1 MQRIAMKVDKFK
13 FLVSEVIEN
22 PDDSATVFLDF
33 SNEFV
38 EWFKK
43 DQDLKRWSQKRF
55 EKWFN
60 KALKQGLGL
69 TEER

>member
-1 MQRIAMKVDKFK
+1 MKVDKFK

-22 PDDSATVFLDF
+22 PDGSATVFLDF

-60 KALKQGLGL
+60 KALKQGLDL
-69 TEER
+69 MEEK

>member
-55 EKWFN
+55 E
-60 KALKQGLGL
+60 
-69 TEER
+69 

>member
-1 MQRIAMKVDKFK
+1 MKVDKFK